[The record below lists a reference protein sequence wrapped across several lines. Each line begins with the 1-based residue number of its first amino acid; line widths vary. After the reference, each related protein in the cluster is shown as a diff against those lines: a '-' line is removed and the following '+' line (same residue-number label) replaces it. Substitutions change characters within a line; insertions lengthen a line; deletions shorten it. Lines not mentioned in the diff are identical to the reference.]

1 MPYFHCAATITA
13 MQDMPPR
20 DLERFLESL
29 PAGRCAGAGAPCTL
43 LDVREQWEFDIVHLP
58 GSVLIPLSQLP
69 QRLAG
74 LDADRPVVVICHHG
88 VRSRTAAKLLEQSG
102 FTKVI
107 NLKGG
112 IDAWARELNPNMP
125 VYG

>member
-1 MPYFHCAATITA
+1 
-13 MQDMPPR
+13 MQDLPPR

-29 PAGRCAGAGAPCTL
+29 SGGSEGAGAPCTL

-69 QRLAG
+69 QRLG
-74 LDADRPVVVICHHG
+74 VLDANRPVVVICHHG

-102 FTKVI
+102 FGEVI

-112 IDAWARELNPNMP
+112 IDAWAREINPNMA

>member
-1 MPYFHCAATITA
+1 
-13 MQDMPPR
+13 MQDLPPR

-29 PAGRCAGAGAPCTL
+29 SGEFPGGAGAPCTL

-69 QRLAG
+69 QRLG
-74 LDADRPVVVICHHG
+74 SLDAGRPVVVICHHG
-88 VRSRTAAKLLEQSG
+88 VRSRAAAKLLEQSG
-102 FTKVI
+102 FAKVI

-112 IDAWARELNPNMP
+112 IDAWAREINPDMA

>member
-1 MPYFHCAATITA
+1 
-13 MQDMPPR
+13 MQDLPPR

-29 PAGRCAGAGAPCTL
+29 SGGFPGGAHAPCTL

-69 QRLAG
+69 RRIG
-74 LDADRPVVVICHHG
+74 NLDAGRPVVVICHHG
-88 VRSRTAAKLLEQSG
+88 VRSRAAAQLLEQSG
-102 FTKVI
+102 FTQVI

-112 IDAWARELNPNMP
+112 IDAWAREVNPNMA
-125 VYG
+125 VYA

>member
-1 MPYFHCAATITA
+1 
-13 MQDMPPR
+13 MQDLPPR

-29 PAGRCAGAGAPCTL
+29 PGGFPGGCSDGAPAPCTL

-69 QRLAG
+69 QRLGG
-74 LDADRPVVVICHHG
+74 LDANRPVVVICHHG
-88 VRSRTAAKLLEQSG
+88 VRSRAAAKLLEQSG
-102 FTKVI
+102 FGQVI

-112 IDAWARELNPNMP
+112 IDAWAREINPDMP

>member
-1 MPYFHCAATITA
+1 
-13 MQDMPPR
+13 MQDLPPR

-29 PAGRCAGAGAPCTL
+29 PGGFPGGADAPCTL

-69 QRLAG
+69 QRLGG

-88 VRSRTAAKLLEQSG
+88 VRSRAAAKLLEQSG
-102 FTKVI
+102 FAKVI

-112 IDAWARELNPNMP
+112 IDAWAREVNPNMA